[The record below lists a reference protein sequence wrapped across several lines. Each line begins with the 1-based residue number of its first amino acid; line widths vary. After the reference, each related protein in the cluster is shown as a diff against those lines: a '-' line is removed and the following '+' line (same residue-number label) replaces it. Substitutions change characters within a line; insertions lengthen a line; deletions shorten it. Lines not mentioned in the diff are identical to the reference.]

1 MQMYGVRDC
10 RVQTSI
16 LDQKSSGVYLKKE
29 VALSRGSLLQPIA
42 VFAPRSQPLWTLS
55 SVQIAVVGGGGGG
68 IRGEPGHPDP
78 EIRGSWSEKKNSFFS
93 PLV

>member
-1 MQMYGVRDC
+1 MYMYGVRDC

-55 SVQIAVVGGGGGG
+55 SVQIAVVRGGGGDKGG
-68 IRGEPGHPDP
+68 TRSSGP
-78 EIRGSWSEKKNSFFS
+78 
-93 PLV
+93 